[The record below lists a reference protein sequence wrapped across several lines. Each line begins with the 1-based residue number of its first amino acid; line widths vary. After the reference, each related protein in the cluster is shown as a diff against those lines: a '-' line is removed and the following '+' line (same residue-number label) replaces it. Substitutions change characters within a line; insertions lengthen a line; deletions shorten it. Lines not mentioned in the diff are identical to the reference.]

1 MKRFYWK
8 TSFYKLKEVF
18 NMVKNND
25 IPYLS
30 EEFKRKEALRLIER
44 WVLELEREKNEES
57 NSNLKDCSHCEDE
70 LYG

>member
-1 MKRFYWK
+1 
-8 TSFYKLKEVF
+8 
-18 NMVKNND
+18 MVKNND

-30 EEFKRKEALRLIER
+30 EEFKRKEALMLIER

-57 NSNLKDCSHCEDE
+57 NSNLNDCSHCEDE